1 MSELYEK
8 VYKAKVWISID
19 TNKMSGSIIDA
30 FVQMGAYNQIW
41 PTETLQR
48 TLDKMAKEG
57 YYVPLKST
65 VFPRWATEELCESIL
80 FKHMSEIAGE
90 AVFTL
95 PMESYS
101 SKLNRKVEK
110 PEDFFRIFEDCLGM
124 EDPLTLSRM
133 FDLAKPKSLLYI
145 THHGNSDVLA
155 KIAENFLTVGD
166 KSSMISVGKKPIT
179 EIVAE
184 IEEALP
190 KDIKGS
196 GR

>member
-8 VYKAKVWISID
+8 VYKAKAWISVD
-19 TNKMSGSIIDA
+19 TNKQAAGIVDA

-41 PTETLQR
+41 PTETLQK

-57 YYVPLKST
+57 YYIPIMSK
-65 VFPRWATEELCESIL
+65 VFPRWMTEEFCETL
-80 FKHMSEIAGE
+80 LRKHMSQLAGE
-90 AVFTL
+90 AVFSM

-101 SKLNRKVEK
+101 GKLNRKVEK

-166 KSSMISVGKKPIT
+166 KSCMISVGKKPLT

-190 KDIKGS
+190 KDLKGS